1 MDDIYIPA
9 IIAKDSMITDQRPK
23 PETPAFADDPRP
35 ALVLENVVGL
45 RRRRN
50 VWQRVLIDPVS
61 DLTDRLVLAARSIS

>member
-9 IIAKDSMITDQRPK
+9 IIAKEPMITDQRPR

-45 RRRRN
+45 RRRRS
-50 VWQRVLIDPVS
+50 VLHRALIDPVS
-61 DLTDRLVLAARSIS
+61 DFMDRLVLAARSIS